1 MNLTLKTKIMK
12 HRFIQQGLLAL
23 ALVVGMTAMAQTTNV
38 DNITK
43 QAEAVLGGETTTVEA
58 TPDGTNPNTV
68 APTSGATTQG
78 GHIRLIDNKGT
89 RKYLQV
95 QNGLTQVTD
104 LAPDGGIVTTW
115 QLGGQFVDDTEFD
128 LNGNDFV
135 LENVLQVDATDLT
148 AGVPA
153 TAVSLRSDDAT
164 ATTGWTILVRDEATG
179 GVKKMLASDLI
190 VSGQTIFEASLASD
204 GNATTAELTFDV
216 TAGTPA
222 MAGAQIPLPDFEK
235 VWVYRNGAK
244 LLAGVDYTISG
255 NTVVLDETPSI
266 GDSWTLYDGDV
277 IEVQYFK

>member
-1 MNLTLKTKIMK
+1 MK
-12 HRFIQQGLLAL
+12 QKFMKQGLITL
-23 ALVVGMTAMAQTTNV
+23 ALVVGMTAMAQTTGV

-43 QAEAVLGGETTTVEA
+43 QTEADLGDETETVEA
-58 TPDGTNPNTV
+58 TPAATNPNIN

-95 QNGLTQVTD
+95 QNGLTQVTN
-104 LAPDGGIVTTW
+104 LAPDGGVVTTW

-135 LENVLQVDATDLT
+135 LENVLQVDATDTT

-153 TAVSLRSDDAT
+153 TTVSLRSDDGT

-190 VSGQTIFEASLASD
+190 VSGQTIFEATVAD
-204 GNATTAELTFDV
+204 ATVGATTAELTFDV
-216 TAGTPA
+216 SAAGTGTPT
-222 MAGAQIPLPDFEK
+222 MAGAQIPLPEFEK

-255 NTVVLDETPSI
+255 NTVVLDEAPSI
-266 GDSWTLYDGDV
+266 GDAWTLYDGDV
-277 IEVQYFK
+277 IEVQYIK

>member
-1 MNLTLKTKIMK
+1 MRNMLFKGL
-12 HRFIQQGLLAL
+12 FALLLLA
-23 ALVVGMTAMAQTTNV
+23 GTTAMAQTTNV

-43 QAEAVLGGETTTVEA
+43 QTEAVLGGETTTVEA

-104 LAPDGGIVTTW
+104 LAPDGGVVTTW
-115 QLGGQFVDDTEFD
+115 QLGGQFIDDTEFD

-135 LENVLQVDATDLT
+135 LENVLQVDATDTT

-153 TAVSLRSDDAT
+153 TTVSLRSDDGT

-190 VSGQTIFEASLASD
+190 VSGQTVFEASLASD
-204 GNATTAELTFDV
+204 GNATPTELQFDV
-216 TAGTPA
+216 NSATAATPQ
-222 MAGAQIPLPDFEK
+222 MTGSQIPLPDFEK

-255 NTVVLDETPSI
+255 NVVTLNQTPSI